1 MAEEQQ
7 NVEQTQQPLS
17 NLASAVWGNEDGT
30 MVNAAPE
37 TIEQHNEEIKTETKV
52 EETKVEET
60 KEEVID
66 ANEYLKTNLGYD
78 NWEDAKQDIEQWRKV
93 KGKPVVEFPNEESKA
108 IYENLSKG
116 DKKAVLE
123 ILEKQAKLESILSS
137 EVSKDNAAEIVKM
150 NMREKYKDLTPA
162 EIEYKFNKT
171 FGVPQKPVQLEL
183 EDSDEY
189 ADRVAQWEAK
199 VRDIETD
206 LVIEAKTLKPELGK
220 LKQDLVFPN
229 IQQES
234 PAAKEPSQEELE
246 AFTKQKETFLQAAL
260 TSVNSFNGF
269 SAEVKDNDVNY
280 KVSYELSKEEKA
292 GVESAVKVFTESGFD
307 ANAVLAQRWLK
318 QDGTLNEAQ
327 IVKDMALLFNEEKI
341 SQKYVTDAAS
351 KRLDAFLKDK
361 KNITIGQPETRQTF
375 SPDAADPKQQLAEQV
390 WAN

>member
-7 NVEQTQQPLS
+7 NAEQPEVTP
-17 NLASAVWGNEDGT
+17 NTLASAVWGNDDGA
-30 MVNAAPE
+30 MVNAEPKV
-37 TIEQHNEEIKTETKV
+37 IEQHNEETKV
-52 EETKVEET
+52 ENKVEEPKVEGT
-60 KEEVID
+60 KEEIID
-66 ANEYLKTNLGYD
+66 ANEYLKTTLGYED
-78 NWEDAKQDIEQWRKV
+78 WETAKKEVEEWRKI
-93 KGKPVVEFPNEESKA
+93 KGKPVVEFPNDESKA

-116 DKKAVLE
+116 DKKAVLA
-123 ILEKQAKLESILSS
+123 ILEKQEKLETLLAS

-183 EDSDEY
+183 EDADEY
-189 ADRVAQWEAK
+189 AGRVAQWEAT

-234 PAAKEPSQEELE
+234 SVAKEPSQEELE
-246 AFTKQKETFLQAAL
+246 AFNKQKETFLQAAL
-260 TSVNSFNGF
+260 ASVNAFSGF

-292 GVESAVKVFTESGFD
+292 DVENAVKVFTESGFD

-327 IVKDMALLFNEEKI
+327 IVKDMALLFNEEKV

-361 KNITIGQPETRQTF
+361 KNISLNNQESRQSF
-375 SPDAADPKQQLAEQV
+375 APDAGNPQQQLAEQV